1 MDLTSIMSTL
11 MSADSLNNISE
22 KTGSSKKEVKSVLTS
37 ALPLLLAGAKDQADD
52 ESTAEGFA
60 AALQQHSKNDTK
72 DLSSFLGK
80 VDLADGAK
88 IIGHLLGG
96 KTESTTQTLAQSSG
110 ASSNNTAN
118 ILAAAAPLLMSL
130 LGQQSQKEE
139 EENATGQLVGTLV
152 SSMLSN
158 VDVGDLLMGMLGAD
172 SDKEE
177 EKEET
182 AAKPKKKKPSSSG
195 KTSTAKKKPASG
207 KTSTAKKKPA
217 SSTSAAKKKPARTA
231 KKKTEDSK
239 KTSAKKKEASAASKL
254 GDAAGILMKLLK

>member
-130 LGQQSQKEE
+130 LGQQSQKDE

-182 AAKPKKKKPSSSG
+182 AAKPKKKKPSGSG
-195 KTSTAKKKPASG
+195 
-207 KTSTAKKKPA
+207 
-217 SSTSAAKKKPARTA
+217 STSAAKKKPASTA

>member
-130 LGQQSQKEE
+130 LGQQSQKDE

-182 AAKPKKKKPSSSG
+182 AAKPKKKKQSSSG

-217 SSTSAAKKKPARTA
+217 SDKTSTAKKKPASGKTSAAKKK
-231 KKKTEDSK
+231 E
-239 KTSAKKKEASAASKL
+239 TSSGSKL
-254 GDAAGILMKLLK
+254 SDAAGLLMKLLK